1 MPLELHENTATLSG
15 VVTVD
20 EVEPFVAW
28 LRSADKPKVN
38 LRRCNHLHTGA
49 LQALLLFQPRITS
62 APADGFLSTQV
73 LPLLR
78 GSSGTPDR
86 QEANLH
92 DDRDAR

>member
-1 MPLELHENTATLSG
+1 LPLELSETTATLSG

-20 EVEPFVAW
+20 EVEPLAAW
-28 LRSADKPKVN
+28 LRVTDKPKVN

-62 APADGFLSTQV
+62 APAEAFLATQV

-78 GSSGTPDR
+78 GSSGVPLQTESEPP
-86 QEANLH
+86 
-92 DDRDAR
+92 